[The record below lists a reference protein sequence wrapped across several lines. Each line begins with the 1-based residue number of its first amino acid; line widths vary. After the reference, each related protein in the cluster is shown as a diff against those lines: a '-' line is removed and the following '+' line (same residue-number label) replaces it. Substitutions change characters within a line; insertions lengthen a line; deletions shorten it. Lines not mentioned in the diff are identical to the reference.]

1 MKVYEIGTGY
11 TSIPAKVPAATES
24 IVEELTKAF
33 LQKNTEVEII
43 DVSDKNRAEHSL
55 PIIEVRVPSVF
66 TKSDVS
72 LGIVHKLKRVVY
84 SVALSSKLKKILRKS
99 TEKVVLHFHN
109 QYNLFFFLKLSSK
122 KLRSKALIAYTNHN
136 GMWSL
141 PWEESQDIIR
151 SRYFQEI
158 TAMENADV
166 VFALNRKMQVNI
178 CEHINIDKDRVRLI
192 DNGVN
197 TDIYIPLTTS
207 EKENIKSEHGL
218 SGKTIIL
225 QVGSVNENKGQD
237 RSVRMLAPLLKSN
250 CDVVFAY
257 AGGIV
262 SEEYHE
268 TVKNTAKE
276 LSIDSQVVYLGSVS
290 PGKEMN
296 RLYNLATATI
306 FVSQYE
312 SFGLV
317 CIESLS
323 AGVPVVV
330 CDDSLLDFGKGCII
344 SSPESVTED
353 LKDILSGKDTEIL
366 HLSRENA
373 LTNYTWAKI
382 SQDYYN
388 VFLDC
393 NTDN

>member
-1 MKVYEIGTGY
+1 MKIYEIGTGY

-33 LQKNTEVEII
+33 LQKNTDVEII

-84 SVALSSKLKKILRKS
+84 SVALSSKLKIILRKS
-99 TEKVVLHFHN
+99 AEKVVLHFHN

-122 KLRSKALIAYTNHN
+122 KLRGKALIAYTNHN

-141 PWEESQDIIR
+141 PWEESRDIIR

-166 VFALNRKMQVNI
+166 VFALNRKMQANI
-178 CEHINIDKDRVRLI
+178 CEHINIDKDRVRVI

-197 TDIYIPLTTS
+197 TDIYAPLNAS
-207 EKENIKSEHGL
+207 DKEKIKSEHNL
-218 SGKTIIL
+218 SGKTVIL
-225 QVGSVNENKGQD
+225 QVGSVNENKGQE
-237 RSVRMLAPLLKSN
+237 RSVRMLAPLLKDN
-250 CDVVFAY
+250 PHIVLAY

-262 SEEYHE
+262 SEEYHQQ
-268 TVKNTAKE
+268 VKSTANDLGVGE
-276 LSIDSQVVYLGSVS
+276 QVVYLGSVS
-290 PGKEMN
+290 PGEQMN
-296 RLYNLATATI
+296 RLYNMASATV
-306 FVSQYE
+306 FVSRYE

-323 AGVPVVV
+323 AGVPVLV

-344 SSPESVTED
+344 SSPESVSED
-353 LKDILSGKDTEIL
+353 LSEILSGRNTEIS

-373 LTNYTWAKI
+373 INNFTWAKI
-382 SQDYYN
+382 SQDYYSC
-388 VFLDC
+388 FAQLI
-393 NTDN
+393 

>member
-1 MKVYEIGTGY
+1 MKIYEIGTGY

-33 LQKNTEVEII
+33 LQKNMDVEII

-55 PIIEVRVPSVF
+55 PITEVRVPSVF

-84 SVALSSKLKKILRKS
+84 SVALSSKLKKILKKS

-158 TAMENADV
+158 TAMENSDV
-166 VFALNRKMQVNI
+166 VFALNKKMRDNI
-178 CEHINIDKDRVRLI
+178 CAHLNIEKNRVKVI

-197 TDIYIPLTTS
+197 TDIYLPLSTE
-207 EKENIKSEHGL
+207 EKEKTKAEHNL
-218 SGKTIIL
+218 TGKTVIL
-225 QVGSVNENKGQD
+225 QVGSVNENKGQE

-250 CDVVFAY
+250 SDIVFAY

-262 SEEYHE
+262 SEEYYE
-268 TVKNTAKE
+268 QVKATAKDLDIE
-276 LSIDSQVVYLGSVS
+276 EQVVYLGSVS
-290 PGKEMN
+290 PGVEMN
-296 RLYNLATATI
+296 KLYNMATVTV
-306 FVSQYE
+306 FVSRYE
-312 SFGLV
+312 GFCLV
-317 CIESLS
+317 SIESLS
-323 AGVPVVV
+323 AGVPVVI
-330 CDDSLLDFGKGCII
+330 CDDLQFDLGSGCVV
-344 SSPESVTED
+344 SSPEAFSQDALNIIFGNEKEQT
-353 LKDILSGKDTEIL
+353 LLA
-366 HLSRENA
+366 RENA
-373 LTNYTWAKI
+373 LNNYTWAKI

-388 VFLDC
+388 NFLSC
-393 NTDN
+393 